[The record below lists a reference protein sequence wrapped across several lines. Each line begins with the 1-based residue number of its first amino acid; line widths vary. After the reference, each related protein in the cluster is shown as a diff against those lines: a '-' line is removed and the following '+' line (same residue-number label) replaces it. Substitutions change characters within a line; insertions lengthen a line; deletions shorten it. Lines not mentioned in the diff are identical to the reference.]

1 MKLLRLLVGLTVLT
15 LASTS
20 DALACSCPSSGP
32 PCQNAFQVD
41 VVFAG
46 TVRSVVPLPEDD
58 LPPLRPGEMRI
69 PRTVRVEFD
78 TVVPFRGTPG
88 SKVTVLTAGSGPA
101 CGYGFKPGERY
112 LVYANRKG
120 TELVTG
126 ICSRTRPLSEAAEDL
141 QFFQTLSAPSD
152 RARLYGAVTHWEREV
167 STGEPRNYGPVPN
180 LRVNVSGMGQVL
192 DTWTD
197 DAGRYEVKV
206 PPGKYE
212 VTFLPSPGFSN
223 KYLQHSIE
231 LPDARACAVL
241 DWSVRFDGRITGVLR
256 RPEGRGP
263 GAEIPVELMSA
274 DAIGKG
280 GNISV
285 LRTSSDS
292 GGRFEFT
299 EVPPGRYVVGVDL
312 IRRMD
317 AKEVFPTT
325 FHPGT
330 QDASGATVVQL
341 EGGQQRELD
350 PMTLPPSRRSHRLIG
365 TVVFEDGTPASG
377 AFISLSDGIAT
388 FRPVA
393 VGIKTGPDGNFEF
406 LVHEGLSYIARASF
420 WDEDQRKQ
428 VAGTVGPFVIGADVA
443 PLRVVLSARR

>member
-1 MKLLRLLVGLTVLT
+1 
-15 LASTS
+15 
-20 DALACSCPSSGP
+20 
-32 PCQNAFQVD
+32 
-41 VVFAG
+41 
-46 TVRSVVPLPEDD
+46 
-58 LPPLRPGEMRI
+58 MR
-69 PRTVRVEFD
+69 
-78 TVVPFRGTPG
+78 
-88 SKVTVLTAGSGPA
+88 
-101 CGYGFKPGERY
+101 
-112 LVYANRKG
+112 
-120 TELVTG
+120 
-126 ICSRTRPLSEAAEDL
+126 
-141 QFFQTLSAPSD
+141 
-152 RARLYGAVTHWEREV
+152 
-167 STGEPRNYGPVPN
+167 
-180 LRVNVSGMGQVL
+180 QVL
-192 DTWTD
+192 DVWTD

-212 VTFLPSPGFSN
+212 VTFLPPPGFSN

-256 RPEGRGP
+256 RPQGGGP
-263 GAEIPVELMSA
+263 GAESPVELMSA

-330 QDASGATVVQL
+330 QDASGATIVQL

-350 PMTLPPSRRSHRLIG
+350 PMTLPPARRSHRLVG

-388 FRPVA
+388 FRQVA
-393 VGIKTGPDGNFEF
+393 VGIKTGPDGTFEF

>member
-1 MKLLRLLVGLTVLT
+1 MRLSRLLIGLTVLT
-15 LASTS
+15 LASARDVS
-20 DALACSCPSSGP
+20 ACECAAGGP

-41 VVFAG
+41 AVFAG
-46 TVRSVVPLPEDD
+46 TVRSIVPLPEDG
-58 LPPLRPGEMRI
+58 PPLRPGEMRI
-69 PRTVRVEFD
+69 PQTVRVEFD
-78 TVVPFRGTPG
+78 TVVPFRGLQV
-88 SKVTVLTAGSGPA
+88 SNVTVLTAGSGPA

-126 ICSRTRPLSEAAEDL
+126 ICSRTRPLADAAEDL

-152 RARLYGAVTHWEREV
+152 RARLYGTVTHWERDL
-167 STGEPRNYGPVPN
+167 STKQPRNYGPVPN
-180 LRVNVSGMGQVL
+180 LRVNVSGMGQLL

-197 DAGRYEVKV
+197 DAGRYDVKV

-212 VTFLPSPGFSN
+212 VTFLPPPGFSN

-241 DWSVRFDGRITGVLR
+241 DWSVRFDGRIRGVLR
-256 RPEGRGP
+256 RPQEGGS

-274 DAIGKG
+274 EAIGKG

-285 LRTSSDS
+285 LRTSTDS
-292 GGRFEFT
+292 GGRFELT

-317 AKEVFPTT
+317 AKEIFPTT
-325 FHPGT
+325 FHPGI
-330 QDASGATVVQL
+330 QDASGATIVQL
-341 EGGQQRELD
+341 EGGQERELE
-350 PMTLPPSRRSHRLIG
+350 PMTLPPARRSHHLVG

-377 AFISLSDGIAT
+377 AFISLSDGIAR
-388 FRPVA
+388 FRQVA
-393 VGIKTGPDGNFEF
+393 VGIKTGPDGTFDF

-420 WDEDQRKQ
+420 RNEGQRQK
-428 VAGTVGPFVIGADVA
+428 VAGTVGPFVIGGDVA
-443 PLRVVLSARR
+443 PLRVVLSAQR